1 MPLTLIEAFRAVA
14 PLTGDPA
21 TDRAR
26 TEAARVLHAT
36 AVRLAASTPLLR
48 ASCPHDRDEAIAIV
62 LLRLVQAG
70 PRAVREGDPIDD
82 ASVTRYLR
90 AALHN
95 AARDR
100 VRSNAR
106 RLEVA
111 IDNAPVLQAP
121 SPPADELIDLRHAAR
136 QLDSALADLRSP
148 LLPLAQSGMRAHA
161 ADNLRSS
168 LEQLIQLLQ
177 GRTSVETIVAGSTH
191 DDSPEVLR
199 RARYALYQ
207 RHHRTI
213 ARLIDAWS
221 ELQRSGRLP
230 EPRLRALRAVLD
242 ALRITPDSGPRKEE
256 P

>member
-1 MPLTLIEAFRAVA
+1 MTLIEAFRAVA

-26 TEAARVLHAT
+26 TEAARLLHAT

-48 ASCPHDRDEAIAIV
+48 ASSPHDRDEAIAIV

-70 PRAVREGDPIDD
+70 PRAVREGAPIDD

-95 AARDR
+95 AVRDR
-100 VRSNAR
+100 VRSSAR

-111 IDNAPVLQAP
+111 IDNVPVLEAP
-121 SPPADELIDLRHAAR
+121 SPPADGLIDLRYAAR
-136 QLDSALADLRSP
+136 QLDSALADLRSV
-148 LLPLAQSGMRAHA
+148 LLPLAQSAMRGHA
-161 ADNLRSS
+161 AGNLRSS
-168 LEQLIQLLQ
+168 LDQLVQLFQ
-177 GRTSVETIVAGSTH
+177 GRTSIEEIVAGSTH

-199 RARYALYQ
+199 KTRYALYQ
-207 RHHRTI
+207 RHHRTL
-213 ARLIDAWS
+213 ARLTDAWS

-230 EPRLRALRAVLD
+230 EHRLRALRAVLEG
-242 ALRITPDSGPRKEE
+242 LRIAPDSGPRKEE